1 MATHVVGGLRK
12 ASEAVQHTTSK
23 DKKIVDLQHDTVS
36 ISDKLSMTTDHG
48 VKIENT
54 DQWLRVV
61 DDIHTGPSLLED
73 QLAREKVCQNSI
85 NSTAPGLWIKILI
98 PTRSPVSTTNVS
110 RSESFMLE
118 GQARLET
125 SNCTSPLSIFHLPV
139 FSQIQAGIRLFLC
152 GSLLYKEAEEA
163 PTLCGMYADSLSSST
178 PTKAT
183 GISWAITSPYSSSK
197 TLSSFLILVSYNI

>member
-36 ISDKLSMTTDHG
+36 ISDQLSMTTDHG

-73 QLAREKVCQNSI
+73 QLAREKVCQNS
-85 NSTAPGLWIKILI
+85 P
-98 PTRSPVSTTNVS
+98 R
-110 RSESFMLE
+110 FMD
-118 GQARLET
+118 QDT
-125 SNCTSPLSIFHLPV
+125 DT
-139 FSQIQAGIRLFLC
+139 
-152 GSLLYKEAEEA
+152 Y
-163 PTLCGMYADSLSSST
+163 
-178 PTKAT
+178 
-183 GISWAITSPYSSSK
+183 
-197 TLSSFLILVSYNI
+197 